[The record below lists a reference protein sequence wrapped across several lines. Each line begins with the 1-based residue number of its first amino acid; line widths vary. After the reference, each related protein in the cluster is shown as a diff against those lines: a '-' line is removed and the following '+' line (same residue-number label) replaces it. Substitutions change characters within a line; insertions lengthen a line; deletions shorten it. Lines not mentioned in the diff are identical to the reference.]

1 MKHIQFCIDVDEGV
15 SNYLRR
21 LHYEINS
28 YRNVITNMII
38 LNQDNPE
45 ILNSKS
51 FNQYYEQ
58 YLEKFVSYEI
68 LLNEIL
74 QSYIPTS
81 LPRLKSLYTYQMD
94 YTIHTLQV
102 EMREDVYLKWEKEN
116 LLCDKNIDGK

>member
-1 MKHIQFCIDVDEGV
+1 MKHIQFCINIDEEV

-28 YRNVITNMII
+28 YRNVITNMMI
-38 LNQDNPE
+38 LNQDNSK

-51 FNQYYEQ
+51 FNQYYDQ
-58 YLEKFVSYEI
+58 YLEKFISYEI

-74 QSYIPTS
+74 QSYIPPS
-81 LPRLKSLYTYQMD
+81 LPQLKSLYTYQID
-94 YTIHTLQV
+94 YTVHILQI
-102 EMREDVYLKWEKEN
+102 EMREDVYLRWEKEN